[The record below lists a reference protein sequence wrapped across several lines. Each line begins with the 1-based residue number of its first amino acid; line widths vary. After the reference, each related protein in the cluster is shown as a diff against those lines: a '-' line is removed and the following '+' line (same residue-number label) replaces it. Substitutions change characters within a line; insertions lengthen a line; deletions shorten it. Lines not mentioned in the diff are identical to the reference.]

1 MKTPKLLRL
10 SLLIAAALGASG
22 CGVFKKSKAAT
33 PVLGQRIAVLTGEGD
48 VAVDP
53 ATTALPM
60 TLPDPVVN
68 PDWTQSGGN
77 AAKSMGHL
85 ALGGALTPAFTVQ
98 GGRGSTLTARLAAAP
113 IVAGGRIYVID
124 TLGTVR
130 AFDARTGATVWASQ
144 TPAERATRRRST
156 AAGSPTIRAESTRP
170 TVSVMSPRSASKM
183 GASSGRFARV
193 DRCAGHRRSR
203 TARST
208 S

>member
-1 MKTPKLLRL
+1 M
-10 SLLIAAALGASG
+10 
-22 CGVFKKSKAAT
+22 
-33 PVLGQRIAVLTGEGD
+33 LGQRIAVLTGEGD

-85 ALGGALTPAFTVQ
+85 ALGGALAPAFTVQ

-144 TPAERATRRRST
+144 TPAEKGNTASLYGGGVAYDQGRIYATNGLGYV
-156 AAGSPTIRAESTRP
+156 AALSEQNGGIIWQVRPGGPLRGAPTE
-170 TVSVMSPRSASKM
+170 RSA
-183 GASSGRFARV
+183 
-193 DRCAGHRRSR
+193 
-203 TARST
+203 
-208 S
+208 